1 MVPIVVGG
9 MIIWAVAGLVLF
21 VADVKPGWQQ
31 ICLAGI
37 LVALPGL
44 ALMIVHDRHRA
55 RRRAGSADSAGSTG
69 STGSTGSAASKDAP
83 I

>member
-1 MVPIVVGG
+1 VKELKPLDPPMVPFVLGG
-9 MIIWAVAGLVLF
+9 MAIWAAAGLVLF
-21 VADVKPGWQQ
+21 IANVKPVWQE

-55 RRRAGSADSAGSTG
+55 RRRAASDS
-69 STGSTGSAASKDAP
+69 
-83 I
+83 